1 MTLERQAAGKTG
13 EDLAVA
19 ELERRGYA
27 VLARRYRSRH
37 GEIDIVCNHRGTIV
51 FVEVKARATGE
62 FGAAAE
68 AVTPGKQRR
77 VVAMAR
83 DFLARHNL
91 AWRLIQGAS
100 GPHAVRLNPSGPAD
114 TEGRIGFLLD
124 LMLQPAPGEVDPRM
138 RRKLT
143 EFVAIG
149 EPKGPAADRRV
160 REAAHAIA
168 TLPLFQMA

>member
-91 AWRLIQGAS
+91 DASPCRFDVVEADGDPASPRLTWVKDAF
-100 GPHAVRLNPSGPAD
+100 RAD
-114 TEGRIGFLLD
+114 D
-124 LMLQPAPGEVDPRM
+124 V
-138 RRKLT
+138 
-143 EFVAIG
+143 
-149 EPKGPAADRRV
+149 
-160 REAAHAIA
+160 
-168 TLPLFQMA
+168 

>member
-91 AWRLIQGAS
+91 DASPCRFDVVAIDDAASAPRVTVFQGAFDAS
-100 GPHAVRLNPSGPAD
+100 G
-114 TEGRIGFLLD
+114 
-124 LMLQPAPGEVDPRM
+124 
-138 RRKLT
+138 
-143 EFVAIG
+143 
-149 EPKGPAADRRV
+149 
-160 REAAHAIA
+160 
-168 TLPLFQMA
+168 